1 LSCMPNWWLYLSC
14 MPNNMVL
21 LLYVNVVAS
30 VGTVSMWWNSLCDN
44 VILHCIN
51 NILHIL
57 VPWPSYTSWTK

>member
-30 VGTVSMWWNSLCDN
+30 VGTVSM
-44 VILHCIN
+44 
-51 NILHIL
+51 
-57 VPWPSYTSWTK
+57 